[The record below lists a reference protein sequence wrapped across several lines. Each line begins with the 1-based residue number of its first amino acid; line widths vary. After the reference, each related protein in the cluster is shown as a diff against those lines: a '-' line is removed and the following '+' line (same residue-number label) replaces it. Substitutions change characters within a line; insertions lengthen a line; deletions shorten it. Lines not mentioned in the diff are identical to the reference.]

1 MNIELIL
8 LGVIGLVFLVDFIV
22 KKNKKNRDV
31 TVYKP
36 KKVKSKIK
44 YFLFFGVLLFS
55 SIAYFI
61 AYPFYVFLKAGQK
74 TDEGA
79 FLEASELYEKSMSIS
94 PVFVKNDSLKLTSIA
109 SFSKKISD
117 KDYGSNQNKVEIIKL
132 AIDKID
138 YIISKDSINASSNKY
153 TNRIDLIIT
162 QIKLLVEFN
171 LLTRGLDRGLKNSK
185 IFICITCDITTEESK
200 VGILRR
206 DLKEFYNEIEPNLKT
221 YEFLGKFL
229 FDLES
234 YDSFLQKKANL
245 NSKDYIEA
253 ISTIFFEF
261 PIGQRN
267 MVEDPKDVYLK
278 KWLKEL
284 DRLSHNSSAPILVLV
299 KNYLSIGEDFRYRK
313 LKKKEYEFS
322 KYDIESYLYNSS
334 PKNLLDALIYINMVD
349 ILYPYDVK
357 PESLNFYTKRLKLL
371 EELKEGNLNSEF
383 VSTYGKETFD
393 RFYYQNFIL
402 FNSDIADVY
411 QELGLNKQVISDTKK
426 VIEFLLSVETEYYD
440 TNRVNIDLS
449 SQYSYMATSKWNIKP
464 YGKKLGYCEDVEKA
478 LAYQLKSSYQS
489 EYMIKHH
496 TSELQ
501 KNCN

>member
-1 MNIELIL
+1 MKIEIIL
-8 LGVIGLVFLVDFIV
+8 LGTIGLVFLVDFIV

-74 TDEGA
+74 IDEGA

-117 KDYGSNQNKVEIIKL
+117 KDYGSNQNKVETIKL

-138 YIISKDSINASSNKY
+138 YIISKDSINDSSNKY

-162 QIKLLVEFN
+162 QVKLLVEFN
-171 LLTRGLDRGLKNSK
+171 LLTRGLDRGLKNL
-185 IFICITCDITTEESK
+185 TWRTDDITTEESK
-200 VGILRR
+200 AGILRR
-206 DLKEFYNEIEPNLKT
+206 TLKDFLNEIEPNLKT

-234 YDSFLQKKANL
+234 YDSFLQNKENL
-245 NSKDYIEA
+245 SSEDYIEA
-253 ISTIFFEF
+253 ISTTFFEF
-261 PIGQRN
+261 PIGNRSVFDERN
-267 MVEDPKDVYLK
+267 VYLK

-284 DRLSHNSSAPILVLV
+284 DRLSNNSSAPILVLV
-299 KNYLSIGEDFRYRK
+299 KNYLSRMDKWRLILSEK
-313 LKKKEYEFS
+313 VKEKEYEFS
-322 KYDIESYLYNSS
+322 KYDIYRHLDNSS
-334 PKNLLDALIYINMVD
+334 PKNLLDVLIYINMVD
-349 ILYPYDVK
+349 ELCFYGVK
-357 PESLNFYTKRLKLL
+357 PEQLNYYTKILKLL

-383 VSTYGKETFD
+383 VLTYGKETFE
-393 RFYYQNFIL
+393 RFYYQNFVS
-402 FNSDIADVY
+402 FNSYIADVN
-411 QELGLNKQVISDTKK
+411 QKLGLNKLVIADTKK
-426 VIEFLLSVETEYYD
+426 VIEFLLSIETKYYD
-440 TNRVNIDLS
+440 NNQINLDLS
-449 SQYSYMATSKWNIKP
+449 SQYYYMASSKWNIKP
-464 YGKKLGYCEDVEKA
+464 YGNKFGYCEDIEKA
-478 LAYQLKSSYQS
+478 LAYELKSSYQS
-489 EYMIKHH
+489 EFSINHI
-496 TSELQ
+496 TSLL
-501 KNCN
+501 KKDCN

>member
-1 MNIELIL
+1 MKIEIIL
-8 LGVIGLVFLVDFIV
+8 LGIIGLVFLVDFIV

-74 TDEGA
+74 IDEGA

-117 KDYGSNQNKVEIIKL
+117 KDYGSNQNKVETIKL

-153 TNRIDLIIT
+153 TNRIDLITT

-171 LLTRGLDRGLKNSK
+171 LLTRGLDRGLKNL
-185 IFICITCDITTEESK
+185 TWRTDDITTEESK
-200 VGILRR
+200 AGILRR
-206 DLKEFYNEIEPNLKT
+206 TLKDFLNEIEPNLKT

-234 YDSFLQKKANL
+234 YDSFLQNKENL

-261 PIGQRN
+261 PIGGTN
-267 MVEDPKDVYLK
+267 GFEDPKDVYLK

-284 DRLSHNSSAPILVLV
+284 DRLSDNSTSPILVLV
-299 KNYLSIGEDFRYRK
+299 KNYLSRKDDYDFSYGN

-322 KYDIESYLYNSS
+322 KYDIERHLDNSS
-334 PKNLLDALIYINMVD
+334 PKNLFDVLIYINMVD
-349 ILYPYDVK
+349 ILWYYADK
-357 PESLNFYTKRLKLL
+357 PEHLNYYTKILKLL

-393 RFYYQNFIL
+393 RFYYQNFIR
-402 FNSDIADVY
+402 FNNYIADIY
-411 QELGLNKQVISDTKK
+411 QEMDLNKQVISDSKK

-440 TNRVNIDLS
+440 TNRVNIDLA

-464 YGKKLGYCEDVEKA
+464 YGKKLGYCEDLEKA

-489 EYMIKHH
+489 EYMIKYH
-496 TSELQ
+496 TSDLQ